1 MEGYTR
7 SSFQYQNTSF
17 PIYRRGQG
25 PGVVILHEI
34 PGITP
39 QVRRFADRVADDG
52 FTVVLP
58 ELFGTAE
65 RPLSVGYALST
76 AVHVCIRREFHVL
89 ARRHSSPIVEPLRA
103 LCRQLHAELGGPGVG
118 ALGMCF
124 TGNFALGMM
133 VDPAVAAPVMSQP
146 SLPFGISASHRR
158 ALHISDAELRVI
170 QDRVARGDK
179 VLGLR
184 FSHDMAC
191 PKARFEHLRQA
202 LGEGFEAIEIDSSPG
217 NPYGNSR
224 FAHCVLTVDL
234 VDREGHPTRAA
245 LERVLAFFHE
255 RLDAQA

>member
-7 SSFQYQNTSF
+7 SSFQYQNDSF

-25 PGVVILHEI
+25 PGVIILHEI

-58 ELFGTAE
+58 ELFGTAV
-65 RPLSVGYALST
+65 RPLSLGYALST
-76 AVHVCIRREFHVL
+76 AAHACIRREFHVL
-89 ARRHSSPIVEPLRA
+89 ARHHSSPIVEPLRA
-103 LCRQLHAELGGPGVG
+103 LCRQLHAELGGPGIG

-170 QDRVARGDK
+170 QDRMARGDK

-184 FSHDMAC
+184 FSMIWPVPRHASSICDRRSV
-191 PKARFEHLRQA
+191 KA
-202 LGEGFEAIEIDSSPG
+202 
-217 NPYGNSR
+217 SR
-224 FAHCVLTVDL
+224 RSRST
-234 VDREGHPTRAA
+234 PPPAA
-245 LERVLAFFHE
+245 LMATRGLRIAC
-255 RLDAQA
+255 